1 MAIAT
6 VLLAPFSATELRAQL
21 RIDQIPIETIE
32 ATLDLVGDQAS
43 QLRSFHSTTRKA
55 YASIQERAPNANS
68 KVQREALVDEARV
81 LAESTQSQIDAILE
95 PDQLARLRQLAEE
108 PQNIGKESGSIDGM
122 SAVIE
127 RLRLSIEQRVAM
139 QAWLSV
145 YQPLIRPLVEELKEA
160 EGLLKKH
167 KIGSKMKALQKELDG
182 AIKEILSKGQYAEW
196 KAMREERRSEMR
208 ERLKN
213 P

>member
-1 MAIAT
+1 MTHRLKLCRYLRVAIAT

-108 PQNIGKESGSIDGM
+108 PQNIGKESGSI
-122 SAVIE
+122 
-127 RLRLSIEQRVAM
+127 
-139 QAWLSV
+139 
-145 YQPLIRPLVEELKEA
+145 EA
-160 EGLLKKH
+160 FFSPG
-167 KIGSKMKALQKELDG
+167 
-182 AIKEILSKGQYAEW
+182 
-196 KAMREERRSEMR
+196 
-208 ERLKN
+208 
-213 P
+213 